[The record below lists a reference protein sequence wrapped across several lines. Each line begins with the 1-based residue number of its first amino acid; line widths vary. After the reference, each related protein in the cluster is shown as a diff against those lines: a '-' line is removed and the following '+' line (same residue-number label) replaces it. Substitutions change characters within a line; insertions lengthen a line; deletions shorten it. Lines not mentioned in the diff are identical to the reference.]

1 MVHLKCA
8 TMRIVIL
15 LRYTRSESAE
25 SDTALGVA
33 TVRTQYYSRTSP
45 I

>member
-1 MVHLKCA
+1 
-8 TMRIVIL
+8 MRIVIL

-25 SDTALGVA
+25 SDTALGGVA
-33 TVRTQYYSRTSP
+33 TVGTYYSRTSP